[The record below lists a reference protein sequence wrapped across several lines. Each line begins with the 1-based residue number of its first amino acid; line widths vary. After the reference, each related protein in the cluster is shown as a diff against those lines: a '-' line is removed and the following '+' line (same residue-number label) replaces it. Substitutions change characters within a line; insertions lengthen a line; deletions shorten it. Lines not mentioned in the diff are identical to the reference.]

1 MKLVKR
7 KHRSQR
13 PYTPITLELHN
24 YNTAGQGGD
33 NCVVFFD
40 PNNQMY
46 YSLVLETDKEYRELL
61 SATAKAGAHI
71 K

>member
-7 KHRSQR
+7 RHGSQR
-13 PYTPITLELHN
+13 PYAPITLELHN

-33 NCVVFFD
+33 NHVVFFD
-40 PNNQMY
+40 PDDQMY
-46 YSLVLETDKEYRELL
+46 YSIVLETDAEYRELL
-61 SATAKAGAHI
+61 SATAKAGHHV